1 MTGASGFDWGNAPLN
16 TLWWILK
23 AFAITSI
30 VLVAAVLTLI
40 RTTKW
45 GRQFRRIG
53 GSFFTGHRGWQAWL
67 MLSANI
73 LTTVCTVRLSVL
85 FTYQTN
91 DMYSALQ
98 LIVEAFSGHKQ
109 TELDNSIHLFWFSIQ
124 TFAVLAVMWVF
135 FLLLTNWVAN
145 VFIIS

>member
-23 AFAITSI
+23 AFIITSV
-30 VLVAAVLTLI
+30 VLVPSVAVLI
-40 RTTKW
+40 RTTNW

-53 GSFFTGHRGWQAWL
+53 GSFFTGRQGWQAWL
-67 MLSANI
+67 MLAANI
-73 LTTVCTVRLSVL
+73 LTTVCTVRISVL

-98 LIVEAFSGHKQ
+98 LVVEAFAGHKQ
-109 TELDNSIHLFWFSIQ
+109 AELDRSIHLFWFSVQI
-124 TFAVLAVMWVF
+124 FAALAVMWV
-135 FLLLTNWVAN
+135 
-145 VFIIS
+145 